1 MLPQRVPAALPGV
14 RLCVLPLTGA
24 PCQEIPMISVIIP
37 ALNAEAELAA
47 TLTALVPAAVDGIIR
62 EVIVVDGGSKDR
74 TRQIADQSGAT
85 IVEAAPGRGGQLAQ
99 GAAKARFPWL
109 LFVHADTALEEG
121 WEREAIAFMRRIDL
135 GERPAAAGAF
145 RFRLDD
151 RGVAPRILELLVRAR
166 CSVWRRPYGDQGLL
180 ISRRLFDDIGGY
192 RNLPIMEDVDIVRR
206 LGRNRV
212 ALLDA
217 AAITSAQRYKNDG
230 YCARALRNQL
240 CLAMYRAGLPMSSI
254 VRMYGKSRAIP

>member
-1 MLPQRVPAALPGV
+1 
-14 RLCVLPLTGA
+14 
-24 PCQEIPMISVIIP
+24 MISVIIP
-37 ALNAEAELAA
+37 ALNAEADLAS
-47 TLTALVPAAVDGIIR
+47 TLTALVPAAVDGFIR

-74 TRQIADQSGAT
+74 TRQIADQAGAT

-109 LFVHADTALEEG
+109 LFVHADTALENG
-121 WEREAIAFMRRIDL
+121 WEREAIAFIRRIDL

-145 RFRLDD
+145 RFQLDD
-151 RGVAPRILELLVRAR
+151 RGFAPRTLEWLVRAR
-166 CSVWRRPYGDQGLL
+166 CFIWRLPYGDQGLL

-206 LGRNRV
+206 LGRKRV
-212 ALLDA
+212 TLLDA
-217 AAITSAQRYKNDG
+217 AAITSAQRYKSDG
-230 YCARALRNQL
+230 YCARSLRNQV

-254 VRMYGKSRAIP
+254 VRMYGKVRASP